1 MGDLVGQVEDFQ
13 KTLNQIMELM
23 DDAKSQ
29 AGQLPDTGLA
39 EARSK
44 VQQIYEICDE
54 AIKTL
59 NVATGQAE
67 DIMKTVGG

>member
-1 MGDLVGQVEDFQ
+1 MDDLLGQVEDFQ
-13 KTLNQIMELM
+13 KTMNQMVELI

-29 AGQLPDTGLA
+29 AGQLPDASIA

-59 NVATGQAE
+59 KVATGQAE
-67 DIMKTVGG
+67 DIMKTLGG

>member
-29 AGQLPDTGLA
+29 AGQLPDATLA

>member
-29 AGQLPDTGLA
+29 AGQLPDASLA

>member
-13 KTLNQIMELM
+13 KTMNQMVELI

-29 AGQLPDTGLA
+29 AGQLPDASIA
-39 EARSK
+39 EARGK
-44 VQQIYEICDE
+44 VQQIYELCDE
-54 AIKTL
+54 GIKKLNIAI
-59 NVATGQAE
+59 GQAE

>member
-1 MGDLVGQVEDFQ
+1 MDDLVGQVEDFQ
-13 KTLNQIMELM
+13 KTMNQMVELI

-29 AGQLPDTGLA
+29 AGQLPEASIA
-39 EARSK
+39 EARAK

-59 NVATGQAE
+59 KVATGQAE

>member
-1 MGDLVGQVEDFQ
+1 MGDLVGQVEDFR

-29 AGQLPDTGLA
+29 AGQLPDATLA

-67 DIMKTVGG
+67 EIMKTVGG

>member
-13 KTLNQIMELM
+13 KTMSQMLELIE
-23 DDAKSQ
+23 DAKSQ
-29 AGQLPDTGLA
+29 AGQLPDASLA

>member
-1 MGDLVGQVEDFQ
+1 MNDLVGQVEDFQ
-13 KTLNQIMELM
+13 KTMNQMVELI

-29 AGQLPDTGLA
+29 AGQLPDASIA
-39 EARSK
+39 EARAK

-54 AIKTL
+54 GIKTL
-59 NVATGQAE
+59 KVATAQAE